1 MMLFRGGGEMRHEPF
16 EHPQQIDDEF
26 SMCP

>member
-1 MMLFRGGGEMRHEPF
+1 MLFRGGGGEMRHEPF